1 MYLGEPVAVED
12 GSVEAL
18 LLVDVGE
25 VLERH
30 HVDVLVGPSPLLIL
44 HQSGRHNVLNGT
56 TMEHLI

>member
-25 VLERH
+25 DGVSDELHVSAGQLVHEHLERGEQQ
-30 HVDVLVGPSPLLIL
+30 VKIKTS
-44 HQSGRHNVLNGT
+44 
-56 TMEHLI
+56 